1 MKKLQEQK
9 KYNINDK
16 INALQASQ
24 NSKDGIRDKKQNQSD
39 FFMSFTK
46 QNIDRMFEIIKS
58 EENVKFIGVFLH
70 LSYWSVFG
78 GVNPV
83 QIDLTTKKKMFLIIS

>member
-1 MKKLQEQK
+1 M
-9 KYNINDK
+9 
-16 INALQASQ
+16 NALQTSQ
-24 NSKDGIRDKKQNQSD
+24 HSKDPLRDRKPSQSD

-46 QNIDRMFEIIKS
+46 QNIDKMFEIIKS

-83 QIDLTTKKKMFLIIS
+83 QIDLTTKKKMFLIISETMEYFELKT